1 MAGGRGGVS
10 EAHAKAPVSG
20 AAMDEVVARKR
31 WSRGRLAGLA
41 ALLLALVGAAAWWAW
56 QPSGLRVAA
65 SELQIATVVQGRF
78 SDEVILRA
86 TVQPAQSVLLDL
98 VEGGR
103 VDEVLVHDGDKVKA
117 GQVLLRLSNP
127 QRQLELL
134 ARKSDLAQQYANLSS
149 TREQLEATRSDYRRR
164 LSDLG
169 LKLKQQERQYRR
181 DAALA
186 AQGFISTAALEDSR
200 DRLQQYREDYRD
212 EQQSQAREL
221 SIKANALRQMQQAQD
236 ELSRGTKM
244 ASDSLAA
251 LSLRAPMD
259 GQLTN
264 FTAQVGSSLKP
275 GDRVGR
281 VDGLG
286 RYKLT
291 AQVDEFYLARVKRG
305 QQAAIELDGGAT
317 ATARV
322 GNINPQVQDGHFQLE
337 LLFDAQ
343 PAGALNAGQGLDG
356 RLTLGQAA
364 SGLVLPNG
372 AFVNDTGGAWAMVLN
387 ADGSRAERRAIRL
400 GRRSQ
405 TQLEVVDGLKAG
417 ERVIVSSYAAFGKYA
432 QLTLQ

>member
-1 MAGGRGGVS
+1 MS
-10 EAHAKAPVSG
+10 EAHAEAPVSG

-41 ALLLALVGAAAWWAW
+41 ALLLALGGAAAWWAW

-65 SELQIATVVQGRF
+65 SELQIATVTQGRF

-127 QRQLELL
+127 QRQLDLL

-164 LSDLG
+164 LSDLA

-221 SIKANALRQMQQAQD
+221 GIKANALRQMQQAQD

-281 VDGLG
+281 VDGQG

-317 ATARV
+317 TTARV
-322 GNINPQVQDGHFQLE
+322 SNINPQVQDGHFQLE

-356 RLTLGQAA
+356 RLMLGQAV

-387 ADGSRAERRAIRL
+387 ADGSRAQRRAIRL

>member
-1 MAGGRGGVS
+1 MS
-10 EAHAKAPVSG
+10 EAHAEAPVSG

-41 ALLLALVGAAAWWAW
+41 ALLLALGGAAAWWAW

-65 SELQIATVVQGRF
+65 SELQIATVTQGRF

-127 QRQLELL
+127 QRQLDLL

-164 LSDLG
+164 LSDLA

-181 DAALA
+181 DATLA

-221 SIKANALRQMQQAQD
+221 GIKANALRQMQQAQD

-281 VDGLG
+281 VDGQG

-317 ATARV
+317 TTARV
-322 GNINPQVQDGHFQLE
+322 SNINPQVQDGHFQLE

-356 RLTLGQAA
+356 RLMLGQAV

>member
-1 MAGGRGGVS
+1 MS

-221 SIKANALRQMQQAQD
+221 SIKAHALRQMQQVQD

-281 VDGLG
+281 VDGQG

-305 QQAAIELDGGAT
+305 QLAAIELDGGAT

-372 AFVNDTGGAWAMVLN
+372 AFVNDTGGTWAMVLN

>member
-1 MAGGRGGVS
+1 
-10 EAHAKAPVSG
+10 
-20 AAMDEVVARKR
+20 MDEVVARKR

-41 ALLLALVGAAAWWAW
+41 ALLLALGGAAAWWAW

-65 SELQIATVVQGRF
+65 SELQIATVTQGRF

-127 QRQLELL
+127 QRQLDLL

-164 LSDLG
+164 LSDLA

-181 DAALA
+181 DATLA

-221 SIKANALRQMQQAQD
+221 GIKANALRQMQQAQD

-281 VDGLG
+281 VDGQG

-317 ATARV
+317 TTARV
-322 GNINPQVQDGHFQLE
+322 SNINPQVQDGHFQLE

-356 RLTLGQAA
+356 RLMLGQAV

>member
-1 MAGGRGGVS
+1 
-10 EAHAKAPVSG
+10 
-20 AAMDEVVARKR
+20 MDEVVARKR

-41 ALLLALVGAAAWWAW
+41 ALLLALGGAAAWWAW

-65 SELQIATVVQGRF
+65 SELQIATVTQGRF

-127 QRQLELL
+127 QRQLDLL

-164 LSDLG
+164 LSDLA

-221 SIKANALRQMQQAQD
+221 GIKANALRQMQQAQD

-281 VDGLG
+281 VDGQG

-317 ATARV
+317 TTARV
-322 GNINPQVQDGHFQLE
+322 SNINPQVQDGHFQLE

-356 RLTLGQAA
+356 RLMLGQAV

-387 ADGSRAERRAIRL
+387 ADGSRAQRRAIRL

>member
-1 MAGGRGGVS
+1 MS
-10 EAHAKAPVSG
+10 EARAEAPVSG

-31 WSRGRLAGLA
+31 WGRGRLIGLAVLAAGLA
-41 ALLLALVGAAAWWAW
+41 GGLGWWLW

-65 SELQIATVVQGRF
+65 GELQIATVAQGSF

-103 VDEVLVHDGDKVKA
+103 VDEVLARDGDKVKA
-117 GQVLLRLSNP
+117 GQVLMKLSNP
-127 QRQLELL
+127 QRQLDLL

-164 LSDLG
+164 LSDLA
-169 LKLKQQERQYRR
+169 LKLKQQERQYKR
-181 DAALA
+181 DATLA

-221 SIKANALRQMQQAQD
+221 GIKETALRQMQQAQD
-236 ELSRGTKM
+236 ELNRGTRM
-244 ASDSLAA
+244 AADTLAA

-275 GDRVGR
+275 GERVGR
-281 VDGLG
+281 VDSLG

-291 AQVDEFYLARVKRG
+291 AQVDEFYLSRVRRG
-305 QQAAIELDGGAT
+305 QRATIELDGGQTVGAT
-317 ATARV
+317 V
-322 GNINPQVQDGHFQLE
+322 SNINPQVQDGHFQAE
-337 LLFDAQ
+337 LKFDAQ
-343 PAGALNAGQGLDG
+343 PSTALNAGQGLDG
-356 RLTLGQAA
+356 RLMLGRPTQ
-364 SGLVLPNG
+364 GLVLPTG
-372 AFVNDTGGAWAMVLN
+372 AFVNDTGGNWAMVLS
-387 ADGSRAERRAIRL
+387 ADGGHAERRAIRI

-405 TQLEVVDGLKAG
+405 TQLEILEGLKAG
-417 ERVIVSSYAAFGKYA
+417 DRVIVSSYSAFGKYTR
-432 QLTLQ
+432 LTLQQP